1 MARAP
6 YRKTNTRSAK
16 RPRKAAKKP
25 GMLDRAI
32 AAVPLSE
39 GARRRVAAWSILTI
53 AAASVIAISS
63 IFGVPGAVGMALAE
77 GVGRAGFRVEKI
89 EVTGLKRMDQMAVY
103 QVALDQQSR
112 AMPLV
117 DLERVRQRLTS
128 EFGWIADAR
137 VSRRMPDTLVIDVV
151 ERQPA
156 AVWQHQGQLMLIDK
170 QGVLLEPVSA
180 EAMPDLPLVIGEGAN
195 AQEAAYQR
203 LLDAAPALKPL
214 VKAANWIGNRRWDL
228 VFQTGE
234 RLALPE
240 GEREAAAALVTFARL
255 DGTDRLLGRGYRRF
269 DMRVPGKL
277 FVRLPNG
284 VERRQAIT
292 GEGG

>member
-6 YRKTNTRSAK
+6 YRKSGTRGGQRRK
-16 RPRKAAKKP
+16 PTRKA

-39 GARRRVAAWSILTI
+39 SARRRVAAWTILTI
-53 AAASVIAISS
+53 AAVSLLAISS
-63 IFGVPGAVGMALAE
+63 IFGVPGAVGLALAE

-89 EVTGLKRMDQMAVY
+89 EVMGLKRMDQMAVY
-103 QVALDQQSR
+103 RVALDQQSR

-117 DLERVRQRLTS
+117 DLERVRTRLTN

-137 VSRRMPDTLVIDVV
+137 VSRRLPDTLVIDVV

-156 AVWQHQGQLMLIDK
+156 AVWQHRGQLMLIDQ

-195 AQEAAYQR
+195 AQEPAYRR
-203 LLDAAPALKPL
+203 LIDSAPALKPL

-240 GEREAAAALVTFARL
+240 GEKEATAALMTFARL

-277 FVRLPNG
+277 YVRLPNG
-284 VERRQAIT
+284 LERPQAIT